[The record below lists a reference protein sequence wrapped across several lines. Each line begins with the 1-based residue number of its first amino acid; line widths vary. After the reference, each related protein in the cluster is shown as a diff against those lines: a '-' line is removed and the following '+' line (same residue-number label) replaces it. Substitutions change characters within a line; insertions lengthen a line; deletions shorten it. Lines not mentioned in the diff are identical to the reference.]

1 MSASRTKP
9 RKTKA
14 LPPASD
20 APASPLSSF
29 APPTQHW
36 FSVSFAAPT
45 RAQELGLPPIARGD
59 STLLLAPTGS
69 GKTLTAFLASLD
81 RLMFGPEPSGAS
93 ANQQVRV
100 LYVSPLKA
108 LAVDIEKNLRA
119 PLLGLAHSARK
130 LGVPSREPTLFVRS
144 GDTPASA
151 RRQFQKSGADI
162 LITTPESLYLMLT
175 SDVARLLTEV
185 ETVIV
190 DEIHVMAGTK
200 RGAHL
205 FLSLERLEALRR
217 SPRPLQRIGL
227 SATVRPLEPV
237 AHALGG
243 MTLSGGAEAKPTPRP
258 VTIVDAGT
266 RRALELSIEVP
277 VRDMKNLTDRD
288 QGPDTAV
295 DRLMAADP
303 DFPAPKRKGASIWPT
318 IYPRMLELI
327 RAHRTTLIF
336 VNNRRL
342 AERLAQAINELA
354 EEELALAHH
363 GSIAHDRRAVI
374 EDRLKRG
381 DVRAIFATSSLEL
394 GIDMGSIDLVV
405 QVEAPPTVAA
415 GLQRVGRAGHDVA
428 SVSRGIFI
436 PKFRGDLL
444 ASATTLRAMLDGEV
458 ERTSVVENPLDVLA
472 QQIVAIVSGGP
483 VRVGALFDQ
492 VRGAYSFRALPR
504 SAFDGVLDMLSG
516 RYPSHEFAELAP
528 RLNWDRVTDVL
539 SPRRSS
545 RRLAIS
551 SGGTIPDRGLFGVF
565 LDGAERPVRIGELDE
580 EMVFESRVGEV
591 FLLGASSWRITEIT
605 HDKVLA
611 LPAPGE
617 AGKMPFWRG
626 DRASRP
632 FELGLAMGALARDLG
647 AKMGKMVG
655 GKATDAAR
663 TLLAERHHMDENSR
677 ENLLSLLTEQREK
690 TGELP
695 TDRTIVI
702 EQFYDE
708 LGDKRICV
716 LCPFG
721 ARVLAPWAM
730 AVRARLLAETTLDVD
745 VITSDDGIVFRIA
758 DVEAAP
764 PPLSLIPS
772 PSDVEPLLEQSLG
785 GTALFAARFR
795 ENAARSL
802 LLPKKSPA
810 QRMPLW
816 AQRRKASELLAV
828 ASNYPSFP
836 LLLETYRECMK
847 DVFDVPALLDVL
859 AKIESRA
866 IKVVVVDTDSPS
878 PLAANL
884 IFSYVASF
892 MYEGDAPLAERRAQ
906 ALSLDPERLRELLGE
921 VELADLLDEDALLA
935 VDELARG
942 GTRRI
947 RSADHAHDRLL
958 GHGDHTREELGARL
972 EVGVD
977 LGAIT
982 EELLRS
988 RRAVF
993 VRIAGQERLIAVE
1006 DAAAYRDALGVVP
1019 PPGLP
1024 QVLLLPVDNA
1034 LLSLVRRWARTH
1046 GPFRVE
1052 DVALRWG
1059 AVPAEVTA
1067 ALERLTATGQ
1077 VVRGRFRRSTSTAT
1091 GSAAED
1097 EWVDRE
1103 LLRAIKRKSLA
1114 KLRSEVEPVAP
1125 EVLSRFTLA
1134 HHDVAA
1140 APGSGERRG
1149 GRGLEAVLTTIER
1162 LEGLAL
1168 PFSVWL
1174 DDVFPARVR
1183 AFTPTMLDELCAA
1196 GEIVWRGVAPL
1207 GDSDGRVAF
1216 YLTDRF
1222 VQIAE
1227 PAKEPPQDASGDLA
1241 RAVRAVVERRG
1252 AVFFPQI
1259 LEEVHGFPNDVLE
1272 AVWDLVFLGHLT
1284 NDTTAPLRSRLH
1296 GAASSHASS
1305 RHSPRFRSRRKALP
1319 GSEGR
1324 FAPLPGRRP
1333 TDATARA
1340 SALTT
1345 LLLERHGVLTRE
1357 HLQLEDVAGG
1367 FSAVYPVL
1375 RALEDAGRVRRGYFV
1390 EGLGAAQFASAS
1402 IAERL
1407 RSHREPRDPV
1417 AADGTLSIEP
1427 EAVVLSAL
1435 DPANLYGSVLPW
1447 PSRTGPARGEGSKDR
1462 LLRAAG
1468 AHVVLIE
1475 GQLVGYL
1482 ARSDQA
1488 LTTFLPEERHL
1499 ATARARELATALA
1512 AWAEER
1518 RRDALQLTQIDG
1530 AEAGRAAIA
1539 EAFVEVG
1546 FVRSGSGLLWRAERS
1561 SPGGR
1566 AGRRRG

>member
-1 MSASRTKP
+1 LA
-9 RKTKA
+9 
-14 LPPASD
+14 
-20 APASPLSSF
+20 SF
-29 APPTQHW
+29 AAPTQHW

-45 RAQELGLPPIARGD
+45 RAQELGLPPIARGE

-81 RLMFGPEPSGAS
+81 RLMFGPEIPADPRAPTTSR
-93 ANQQVRV
+93 VRV

-130 LGVPSREPTLFVRS
+130 LGVPYREPSVFVRS

-205 FLSLERLEALRR
+205 FLSLERLEALRQ
-217 SPRPLQRIGL
+217 SSRPLQRIGL

-237 AHALGG
+237 AHALVGV
-243 MTLSGGAEAKPTPRP
+243 TRPAPEATAVPRP

-632 FELGLAMGALARDLG
+632 FELGLAMGALTRDLG

-655 GKATDAAR
+655 GKAPDAAR

-745 VITSDDGIVFRIA
+745 VVTSDDGIVFRIA

-866 IKVVVVDTDSPS
+866 VKVVVVDTDSPS

-977 LGAIT
+977 LEAIT

-1006 DAAAYRDALGVVP
+1006 DAAAFRDALGVVP

-1024 QVLLLPVDNA
+1024 QTLLFPVENA
-1034 LLSLVRRWARTH
+1034 LAGLVQRWARTH
-1046 GPFRVE
+1046 GPFRAE
-1052 DVALRWG
+1052 DVAARYG
-1059 AVPAEVTA
+1059 AIVDEVIA
-1067 ALERLTATGQ
+1067 ALTQLAATGR
-1077 VVRGRFRRSTSTAT
+1077 VVRGRFRRSS
-1091 GSAAED
+1091 GED

-1149 GRGLEAVLTTIER
+1149 SRGLEAVLTTIER

-1222 VQIAE
+1222 AQIAE
-1227 PAKEPPQDASGDLA
+1227 PPKEPPQDASGDLA

-1259 LEEVHGFPNDVLE
+1259 LEEVPGFPNDVLE

-1417 AADGTLSIEP
+1417 AADGTLSTEL

-1539 EAFVEVG
+1539 EAFVEAG
-1546 FVRSGSGLLWRAERS
+1546 FVRSGGGLLWR
-1561 SPGGR
+1561 GDGR
-1566 AGRRRG
+1566 GARGARRGPRG